1 MSLFHLNTQGR
12 QYIEQKLLEDFALS
26 SKQSEYFMTLLETAL
41 NGNSAPLFYSIRF
54 EIARTH
60 KDTFFVQVFNTIFT
74 IYIYLRDQSRDQ
86 KHKEQYDLFF
96 KEFYL
101 HIVHEQCL
109 ESIQAEK
116 RHEIIKSAL
125 KHISD
130 RLSETLQVQQLMIAN
145 ISHEMRTALNAIL
158 GYQKALKNSPEN
170 FTHQQIEYL
179 QKAMDASSSLK
190 GLVSDILDISKINAG
205 QMELKETPFWL
216 DDVILSS
223 VNSVIRNAE
232 EKELNFN
239 IDIDLFTQELIG
251 DSKRIQEIITNL
263 LSNAIKYTDKGNIDF
278 IVKKEVLYP
287 DKHTIVFKV
296 IDSGIGMS
304 QTQIDTIFAPYIRYA
319 PQRQGVGL
327 GLHIAQKLAHKMGG
341 TLFVKSTENRGST
354 FIFTLSLPY
363 VASHPIDMRHFS
375 VCFYNDTKKKKKQQ
389 HYFEQLKITLES
401 YGAKVDI
408 INNEKQLLNQL
419 LDTDQPAP
427 SVIVVTT
434 NENRYT
440 HFDAMVHYLKSLK
453 KFRSTQFIANQI
465 KDRNLLHFFDKGCN
479 THVPLYSYI
488 DLASELSKR
497 EDSKAVDNSQKMKI
511 LIVDDI
517 ETNLDVAKLF
527 LNMLY
532 PNAILNFAAG
542 GYEAIGMYKVNNY
555 DIILLDLKMP
565 GLNGYEVLEKLRIIK
580 ALPPIFALTADV
592 YQDTFEKVMDA
603 GFNGMLEKP
612 IQPDIL
618 EKTIQ
623 RTLNEQTI

>member
-1 MSLFHLNTQGR
+1 MNLFYLNTQGR

-26 SKQSEYFMTLLETAL
+26 SKQSEHFMKLLEAAL
-41 NGNSAPLFYSIRF
+41 NGNSLPLFYSIRF
-54 EIARTH
+54 EVVQTH
-60 KDTFFVQVFNTIFT
+60 DHTFFTQVFDTLFT
-74 IYIYLRDQSRDQ
+74 IYIYLRDQRSDQ

-101 HIVHEQCL
+101 HIIHEQCL

-125 KHISD
+125 KHVSD
-130 RLSETLQVQQLMIAN
+130 RLSETLQTQQLMIAN
-145 ISHEMRTALNAIL
+145 ISHEMRTSLNAIL

-170 FTHQQIEYL
+170 FTTQQIEHL
-179 QKAMDASSSLK
+179 QKAMDASSSLQ

-216 DDVILSS
+216 DDIILSS
-223 VNSVIRNAE
+223 INSVIKDAE
-232 EKELNFN
+232 KKELNFN

-251 DSKRIQEIITNL
+251 DSKRIQEILINL

-278 IVKKEVLYP
+278 SVKKEALYP

-304 QTQIDTIFAPYIRYA
+304 QTQLDTIFAPYIRYA
-319 PQRQGVGL
+319 PQRQGIGL
-327 GLHIAQKLAHKMGG
+327 GLHIAQKLAHKMDA
-341 TLFVKSTENRGST
+341 TLLVKSTENRGST

-363 VASHPIDMRHFS
+363 VVSHPIDMHHFS
-375 VCFYNDTKKKKKQQ
+375 VCFYNDTQKKKKQQ
-389 HYFEQLKITLES
+389 HYFEQLKMTLES
-401 YGAKVDI
+401 YGATVDI

-419 LDTDQPAP
+419 LDSDKSAP
-427 SVIVVTT
+427 SVLVVTT
-434 NENRYT
+434 HEKRYA

-453 KFRSTQFIANQI
+453 KFESTQFIASQI
-465 KDRNLLHFFDKGCN
+465 KDRHLLHFFDKGCN

-488 DLASELSKR
+488 NLAASLSKQE
-497 EDSKAVDNSQKMKI
+497 EDKVIDNSQKIKI

-542 GYEAIGMYKVNNY
+542 GYEAIGMYKVNDY

-565 GLNGYEVLEKLRIIK
+565 GLDGYEVLEKLRNIK
-580 ALPPIFALTADV
+580 VIPPIFALTADV
-592 YQDTFEKVMDA
+592 YQDTFKKVMDA

-618 EKTIQ
+618 EKTIR